1 MYLDV
6 CICAS
11 MEHCWTWT
19 YILLLGSFCQSWSE
33 CFTTFSCFFFYK
45 YTLEFYH
52 ISGESQ
58 GDKDLSMSEQ
68 SKGNIFPQPI
78 KKSTLGEGIP
88 INLAADAKES
98 EKWVPQNSQFSFGFE
113 NFADALCLCKTDLDT
128 ISPSRFGPVDFS
140 SSFSCSTFWAGH
152 LMAPHGKAG

>member
-1 MYLDV
+1 MFV
-6 CICAS
+6 FVHQWSIAER
-11 MEHCWTWT
+11 EHTSCCWA
-19 YILLLGSFCQSWSE
+19 LFVKAGQSVLPHLAV
-33 CFTTFSCFFFYK
+33 FFFFYK

-98 EKWVPQNSQFSFGFE
+98 EK
-113 NFADALCLCKTDLDT
+113 
-128 ISPSRFGPVDFS
+128 
-140 SSFSCSTFWAGH
+140 
-152 LMAPHGKAG
+152 